1 MFRDRPHHVP
11 HALAAALLATA
22 AVAGCSSGS
31 DSSASSGAARAVAP
45 APAERG
51 AGPSDGGSRGGSA
64 GGSSG
69 GSSGSAAGAAGKGG
83 SAPSAGSGTG
93 VSQASLEAAQ
103 QSLARRAAVALQVKD
118 IGQAVAKVRAVSAA
132 ADGLVLSENIG
143 TVAGDAPVE
152 PSARVTA
159 TTYGEIT
166 ISVPSSRLDAVVADL
181 GQVGTVIRSTS
192 SSEDVGSQIVDT
204 QSRLETMRV
213 SVERVRAYLADA
225 KDLTQTVAMEA
236 ELTRR
241 EADLEALQAQL
252 ASLKGSVAR
261 SPIQVSLTTQPEVI
275 VPKKADD
282 TGFLAGLHHGWD
294 AFSGSVTV
302 VLTVVGAVLPFA
314 VLVALVGL
322 PLWWVVRRR
331 RPAAAA
337 PVTVQQ

>member
-1 MFRDRPHHVP
+1 MFRDRPHHTIS
-11 HALAAALLATA
+11 ALAAALLATA
-22 AVAGCSSGS
+22 AVAGCSGS
-31 DSSASSGAARAVAP
+31 SSNSASSGAARAAVAP
-45 APAERG
+45 APSKGGAAAE
-51 AGPSDGGSRGGSA
+51 SE
-64 GGSSG
+64 GSS
-69 GSSGSAAGAAGKGG
+69 AAAPGTAVGK
-83 SAPSAGSGTG
+83 PVAGSGTT

-103 QSLARRAAVALQVKD
+103 QSLARRASVALQVKD
-118 IGQAVAKVRAVSAA
+118 IGQAVARVRGVSAA

-143 TVAGDAPVE
+143 SVAGDTPVQ
-152 PSARVTA
+152 PSARISA

-166 ISVPSSRLDAVVADL
+166 ISVPSTKLDSVVADL
-181 GQVGTVIRSTS
+181 GRVGIVIRSTS

-213 SVERVRAYLADA
+213 SVDRVRGYLADA

-241 EADLEALQAQL
+241 EADLEALEAQL

-261 SPIQVSLTTQPEVI
+261 SPIQVSLTTQPDVI
-275 VPKKADD
+275 VPKKAAD
-282 TGFLAGLHHGWD
+282 TGFLAGLRSGWA

-302 VLTVVGAVLPFA
+302 VLTVVGAVVPFA

-331 RPAAAA
+331 RPAPVA
-337 PVTVQQ
+337 PATLPQ

>member
-1 MFRDRPHHVP
+1 MFRDRPLHRPQRGLCVV
-11 HALAAALLATA
+11 AAALLASTV
-22 AVAGCSSGS
+22 VAGCSAGN
-31 DSSASSGAARAVAP
+31 DSSASSGERAAIAP
-45 APAERG
+45 APAGGGAKASDGSVGNDAGSSAGAPQSG
-51 AGPSDGGSRGGSA
+51 AGKPA
-64 GGSSG
+64 T
-69 GSSGSAAGAAGKGG
+69 
-83 SAPSAGSGTG
+83 GSGQGTT

-143 TVAGDAPVE
+143 TVAGDTPVQ
-152 PSARVTA
+152 PSARVIA

-166 ISVPSSRLDAVVADL
+166 ISVPSTRLDEVVADL
-181 GQVGTVIRSTS
+181 AQVGTVIRSTS

-261 SPIQVSLTTQPEVI
+261 SPIQVSLTTQPDVI

-282 TGFLAGLHHGWD
+282 TGFVAGLRHGWD
-294 AFSGSVTV
+294 AFAGSVTV

-322 PLWWVVRRR
+322 PLWWVLRRR
-331 RPAAAA
+331 RPAPVA
-337 PVTVQQ
+337 PATLPQ

>member
-1 MFRDRPHHVP
+1 MFRDRPHHTISV
-11 HALAAALLATA
+11 LAATLLATA
-22 AVAGCSSGS
+22 AVAGCSGGS
-31 DSSASSGAARAVAP
+31 SNSASSDGARAAVAP
-45 APAERG
+45 APSKGG
-51 AGPSDGGSRGGSA
+51 AAAGSD
-64 GGSSG
+64 GSSG
-69 GSSGSAAGAAGKGG
+69 AAPGTVAGK
-83 SAPSAGSGTG
+83 PVAGSGTT

-103 QSLARRAAVALQVKD
+103 QSLARRASVALQVKD
-118 IGQAVAKVRAVSAA
+118 IGQAVARVRGVSAA
-132 ADGLVLSENIG
+132 ADGLVLTENIG
-143 TVAGDAPVE
+143 TVSGDTPVQPSAPV
-152 PSARVTA
+152 SA

-166 ISVPSSRLDAVVADL
+166 ISVPSTKLDEVVADL

-204 QSRLETMRV
+204 QSRLETMRI
-213 SVERVRAYLADA
+213 SVDRVRGYLADA

-241 EADLEALQAQL
+241 EADLEALEAQL

-261 SPIQVSLTTQPEVI
+261 SPVQVSLTTQPDVI

-282 TGFLAGLHHGWD
+282 TGFLAGLRSGWH

-302 VLTVVGAVLPFA
+302 VLTVVGAVIPFA

-331 RPAAAA
+331 RPAPVA
-337 PVTVQQ
+337 PATLPQ

>member
-11 HALAAALLATA
+11 YAFAAALLATA

-51 AGPSDGGSRGGSA
+51 AGSSNGGTRGDTAGGSA
-64 GGSSG
+64 
-69 GSSGSAAGAAGKGG
+69 GSAAGAAGKGG
-83 SAPSAGSGTG
+83 SAPVAGSGTG

-143 TVAGDAPVE
+143 TVAGDAPVQ

-166 ISVPSSRLDAVVADL
+166 ISVPSGRLDAVVADL

-331 RPAAAA
+331 RPTAAT
-337 PVTVQQ
+337 PVTMQQ